1 MVVEPLVC
9 GLALVLS
16 GQELVRAPLPPMAFE
31 PVAWRVVAAG
41 EGRQRLM
48 LVGEMG
54 ELLLCSER
62 GGLAEGSAGSSLP
75 ALADPARTLLD
86 FGQLGRASL
95 GDGKGER
102 GADWLLA
109 VDPRGL
115 FALSLEPIDD
125 GAEPAAWIEL
135 ARRAKFEL
143 RPGAPRF
150 APFLSDVNADGERD
164 VVLPGDGACELWLA
178 GREDAD
184 ALPTFRRSGRVRVDV
199 AVTADTATETIGD
212 RLRASFVIP
221 GLETEDL
228 DNDGKPDLL
237 VSDGSRRA
245 YHMQGDDGEFPA
257 EPTVEV
263 DLALYRDPAADSN
276 GGIQFGATLAADGEA
291 QMTRRDLDGD
301 GRADFVL
308 SHGRKVWVFHGGPQG
323 PQFQEPSAILKTADD
338 VTAVVVSR
346 LDDDGF
352 ADLLLLRVEVP
363 TIPTLLMGL
372 FVEWDV
378 KTRVS
383 GYRNLDG
390 RSFELRPSM
399 VRDLRLRLPP
409 IFGALRDPFAIVQR
423 FRDAG
428 SKFKSSLRGDFD
440 GDGSQDL
447 LLFSE
452 EQDRVELWWGRGES
466 TLVLDEAELDR
477 ILREEILGSGPDV
490 WDLDRLLAWVEG
502 FAAERDRRLTAGSK
516 PDLSFPL
523 PAPGAEPD
531 SKLPPFTVRRAE
543 TLHPPGEPAASLLLE
558 WRRPGGPPL
567 FERVSIAP

>member
-1 MVVEPLVC
+1 MVLEPFVC

-31 PVAWRVVAAG
+31 PAEWRVVTAG
-41 EGRQRLM
+41 EGRQRLL
-48 LVGEMG
+48 LVGEGG

-62 GGLAEGSAGSSLP
+62 GGLAEGSVGTSLP
-75 ALADPARTLLD
+75 ALADPTRTLLD
-86 FGQLGRASL
+86 IGPLARGPLVA
-95 GDGKGER
+95 GEVDAR
-102 GADWLLA
+102 ADWLLA

-115 FALSLEPIDD
+115 FAVALEPAVD
-125 GAEPAAWIEL
+125 GAEPTPWVEL

-150 APFLSDVNADGERD
+150 APFLSDVNADGEQD
-164 VVLPGDGACELWLA
+164 LVLPADGACELWLA
-178 GREDAD
+178 GREGEE

-199 AVTADTATETIGD
+199 SVTADTATDTLGD

-228 DNDGKPDLL
+228 DADGKPDLL
-237 VSDGSRRA
+237 VSDGTRRA
-245 YHMQGDDGEFPA
+245 YHLQSDEGEFPV

-263 DLALYRDPAADSN
+263 DLSLYRDSAVETD
-276 GGIQFGATLAADGEA
+276 GGLRFGATLSVDDEA

-308 SHGRKVWVFHGGPQG
+308 SHGRKVWVFHGGSDG

-346 LDDDGF
+346 LDDDAF
-352 ADLLLLRVEVP
+352 ADLLLLRVETP
-363 TIPTLLMGL
+363 TIPTLLVGL
-372 FVEWDV
+372 FAEWDV
-378 KTRVS
+378 KVRVS

-390 RSFELRPSM
+390 RSFELRPSL

-409 IFGALRDPFAIVQR
+409 IFDLLRDPFALVQR
-423 FRDAG
+423 FRGAS

-452 EQDRVELWWGRGES
+452 EQNRVEVWRNRGES
-466 TLVLDEAELDR
+466 KMVLDEAELDR

-490 WDLDRLLAWVEG
+490 WNLDRLLAWIEG
-502 FAAERDRRLTAGSK
+502 FAAERDRRLTAGSE

-523 PAPGAEPD
+523 PAPAAEPD
-531 SKLPPFTVRRAE
+531 SKLPPFQLRRAE
-543 TLHPPGEPAASLLLE
+543 SLQTPGAAAASLLLE

-567 FERVSIAP
+567 FERVSIAR